1 MSSAGPVL
9 APHAL
14 RDYALLADGE
24 RGVLVGPRGDF
35 AWMCFPRWHDDAV
48 FSALIGGGSCYTVSP
63 IGRFIWGGHYEDGS
77 LIWRSRWI
85 TEGGGIVECREA
97 LALPGRIEQAVVL
110 RRVIAVRGP
119 ARLAVSLAAG
129 AGFDRHGMARLK
141 RSDDGVWTAA
151 LGEERMR
158 WFGGA
163 DAEPGE
169 DGVNGPSLSF
179 ELRLD
184 EGDAH
189 DFVLTLDHGHGAPDP
204 GAPARL
210 WEATEAGWAE
220 RVPSFDEHRLAA
232 RDARHAY
239 AVMSGLTS
247 ESGAM
252 VAAVTTSLPE
262 RADRARNYDYRYAWI
277 RDQAYAGEAVAAA
290 GPYPLLDDAVRF
302 VGARLLADGPDLM
315 PAYTVAGE
323 PVPEER
329 RIALP
334 GYPGG
339 ADIAGNR
346 VREQF
351 QLDSFGETLLL
362 FAAAAGHDRLDGE
375 GWRAAEVAAAAIEAR
390 HGQTDAGIWELGA
403 DRWTHS
409 RLICAAGLRAIAA
422 TAPGRERGPRWL
434 ALADE
439 LVATAAAEGVA
450 RDSHWRRTS
459 DDDRVDASLL
469 LAQLRGA
476 VPAADPRSRATL
488 DAVLADL
495 VEDGYCYRFR
505 AEDLPLGESEGAFL
519 VCGFWLA
526 LALAEQGDRESAL
539 AVFQR
544 NRTACGTPGL
554 FAEEFDVGERQLR
567 GNLPQAFVHAL
578 LLESA
583 VRLSADRD
591 GSSPAVG

>member
-1 MSSAGPVL
+1 MAGPVL

-48 FSALIGGGSCYTVSP
+48 FSALIGGSAGYTVTP
-63 IGRFIWGGHYEDGS
+63 VGRFVWGGHYEDGS
-77 LIWRSRWI
+77 LIWRSRWV
-85 TEGGGIVECREA
+85 TEGDGIVECREA
-97 LALPGRIEQAVVL
+97 LALPGRSDQAILL
-110 RRVIAVRGP
+110 RRAIAVRGP
-119 ARLAVSLAAG
+119 ARLQVSLAAG
-129 AGFDRHGMARLK
+129 AGFDRHGMARL
-141 RSDDGVWTAA
+141 RRRADGAWTAE
-151 LGEERMR
+151 LGDERLR

-163 DAEPGE
+163 DAKPGE
-169 DGVNGPSLSF
+169 DGVHGPSLSL

-189 DFVLTLDHGHGAPDP
+189 DFVLVLDHGHDAAEPHP
-204 GAPARL
+204 PARL
-210 WEATEAGWAE
+210 WEATETAWAD
-220 RVPSFDEHRLAA
+220 RVPSFDQHGLAA
-232 RDARHAY
+232 RDVRHAY

-247 ESGAM
+247 ASGAM
-252 VAAVTTSLPE
+252 VAAATTSLPE

-277 RDQAYAGEAVAAA
+277 RDQAYAGEAVATA

-302 VGARLLADGPDLM
+302 VAGRLLADGPDLM
-315 PAYTVAGE
+315 PAYTVAGD
-323 PVPEER
+323 PVQNER
-329 RIALP
+329 RLDLP

-339 ADIAGNR
+339 ADIVGNR
-346 VREQF
+346 VRGQF
-351 QLDSFGETLLL
+351 QLDAFGEALLL
-362 FAAAAGHDRLDGE
+362 FAATAGHDRLDGDA
-375 GWRAAEVAAAAIEAR
+375 WRAAEIAIAAIEAR
-390 HGQTDAGIWELGA
+390 QDEPDAGIWELGA

-422 TAPGRERGPRWL
+422 SAPGRERGPRWL
-434 ALADE
+434 ALADH
-439 LVATAAAEGVA
+439 LVAAAGADGVA
-450 RDSHWRRTS
+450 RAGHWRRTP

-476 VPAADPRSRATL
+476 VPVADPRSGATL

-495 VEDGYCYRFR
+495 VEDGYCFRFR
-505 AEDLPLGESEGAFL
+505 AEDLPLGDAEGAFL

-526 LALAEQGDRESAL
+526 MALAQRGDRESAL

-554 FAEEFDVGERQLR
+554 FSEEFDVGQRQLR

-583 VRLSADRD
+583 VRLGAD
-591 GSSPAVG
+591 GSGPLPAA

>member
-1 MSSAGPVL
+1 VSGPVL

-24 RGVLVGPRGDF
+24 RGALVGPRGDF

-48 FSALIGGGSCYTVSP
+48 FSALIGGDSCYTVSP
-63 IGRFIWGGHYEDGS
+63 VGRFVWGGHYEDGS

-97 LALPGRIEQAVVL
+97 LALPGRTDQAILL

-119 ARLAVSLAAG
+119 SRLTVALAAG

-141 RSDDGVWTAA
+141 RRDDGVWTAG
-151 LGEERMR
+151 LGDERLR
-158 WFGGA
+158 WFGGEA
-163 DAEPGE
+163 ARPGE
-169 DGVNGPSLSF
+169 DGVNGSSLSF
-179 ELRLD
+179 ELALE

-189 DFVLTLDHGHGAPDP
+189 DLVLVIDHDGDAGDP
-204 GAPARL
+204 PVPSRL

-220 RVPSFDEHRLAA
+220 RVPQFAEHDLAV
-232 RDARHAY
+232 RDVRHAY

-247 ESGAM
+247 ETGAM

-262 RADRARNYDYRYAWI
+262 RADHARNYDYRYAWI

-302 VGARLLADGPDLM
+302 VSDRLLADGPDLM
-315 PAYTVAGE
+315 PAYTVAGD
-323 PVPEER
+323 PVPGER
-329 RIALP
+329 RLALP

-339 ADIAGNR
+339 ADIVGNR
-346 VREQF
+346 VRDQF
-351 QLDSFGETLLL
+351 QLDAFGEALLL

-375 GWRAAEVAAAAIEAR
+375 AWRAAEAAAAAIEAR
-390 HGQTDAGIWELGA
+390 HGDAEAGIWELGA
-403 DRWTHS
+403 DHWTHS

-422 TAPGRERGPRWL
+422 GAPGRERGPRWL

-439 LVATAAAEGVA
+439 LVAAVATDSVA
-450 RDSHWRRTS
+450 RDGHWQRTP
-459 DDDRVDASLL
+459 DDGRVDASLL

-476 VPAADPRSRATL
+476 VPAEDPRSRATL

-505 AEDLPLGESEGAFL
+505 AEDLPLGEAEGAFL

-526 LALAEQGDRESAL
+526 MALAQTGEREAAL

-583 VRLSADRD
+583 VRLDR
-591 GSSPAVG
+591 

>member
-1 MSSAGPVL
+1 MPGPVL

-48 FSALIGGGSCYTVSP
+48 FSALIGGAACYTVSP
-63 IGRFIWGGHYEDGS
+63 VGRFTWGGHYEDGS

-97 LALPGRIEQAVVL
+97 LALPGRTEQAILL
-110 RRVIAVRGP
+110 RRVIAVRGA

-129 AGFDRHGMARLK
+129 AGFDRHGMARLA
-141 RSDDGVWTAA
+141 RRDDGVWTAA
-151 LGEERMR
+151 LGDERLR
-158 WFGGA
+158 WFGGGEA
-163 DAEPGE
+163 QPGE

-179 ELRLD
+179 ELPLE

-189 DFVLTLDHGHGAPDP
+189 DLVLVLDHGSGADEPP
-204 GAPARL
+204 APSRL
-210 WEATEAGWAE
+210 WEATEAGWVE
-220 RVPSFDEHRLAA
+220 RTPSFGEHDLAA
-232 RDARHAY
+232 RDVRHAY

-247 ESGAM
+247 GSGAM

-302 VGARLLADGPDLM
+302 VAGRLHDDGPDLM

-323 PVPEER
+323 PVPTER
-329 RIALP
+329 RLELP

-339 ADIAGNR
+339 ADLIGNR
-346 VREQF
+346 VRDQF
-351 QLDSFGETLLL
+351 QLDAFGEALLL

-375 GWRAAEVAAAAIEAR
+375 DWRAVEIAAAAIEAR
-390 HGQTDAGIWELGA
+390 HSEPEAGIWELGP

-409 RLICAAGLRAIAA
+409 RLICAAGLRAVAA
-422 TAPGRERGPRWL
+422 GAPGRERGPRWL

-439 LVATAAAEGVA
+439 LVAAAATEGVA
-450 RDSHWRRTS
+450 RDGHWQRTP
-459 DDDRVDASLL
+459 DDQRVDAALL
-469 LAQLRGA
+469 LAQIRGA
-476 VPAADPRSRATL
+476 VPVDDPRSRATL
-488 DAVLADL
+488 EAVLSDL
-495 VEDGYCYRFR
+495 VEDGYCFRFR
-505 AEDLPLGESEGAFL
+505 AEDLPLGEAEGAFL
-519 VCGFWLA
+519 ICGFWLA
-526 LALAEQGDRESAL
+526 MALAQQGDREQAL

-583 VRLSADRD
+583 VRLSSA
-591 GSSPAVG
+591 G

>member
-1 MSSAGPVL
+1 VL

-48 FSALIGGGSCYTVSP
+48 FSALIGGDACYTISP
-63 IGRFIWGGHYEDGS
+63 TGRFVWGGHYEDGS
-77 LIWRSRWI
+77 LIWRSRWV
-85 TEGGGIVECREA
+85 TEGGVVECREA
-97 LALPGRIEQAVVL
+97 LALPGRADRAILL
-110 RRVIAVRGP
+110 RRVIAVQGP

-141 RSDDGVWTAA
+141 RRDDRVWTAR
-151 LGEERMR
+151 LGEERMH
-158 WFGGA
+158 WFGA
-163 DAEPGE
+163 AEAAPGE

-179 ELRLD
+179 ELALD
-184 EGDAH
+184 EGTHH
-189 DFVLTLDHGHGAPDP
+189 DLVLVLDDGDDDSAPPPPD
-204 GAPARL
+204 RL
-210 WEATEAGWAE
+210 WEATETAWTE
-220 RVPSFDEHRLAA
+220 RVPRFDRDQLAA

-247 ESGAM
+247 ETGAM
-252 VAAVTTSLPE
+252 VAAATTSLPE
-262 RADRARNYDYRYAWI
+262 HAERARNYDYRFAWI
-277 RDQAYAGEAVAAA
+277 RDQAYAGQAVAAA

-302 VGARLLADGPDLM
+302 VTGRLLADGPDLM
-315 PAYTVAGE
+315 PAYTVAGD
-323 PVPEER
+323 PVPSER
-329 RIALP
+329 RLGLP

-339 ADIAGNR
+339 VDVLGNR
-346 VREQF
+346 VRDQF
-351 QLDSFGETLLL
+351 QLDAFGEALLL
-362 FAAAAGHDRLDGE
+362 LAAAGRHDRLDADA
-375 GWRAAEVAAAAIEAR
+375 WRAAELAAAAIEAR
-390 HGQTDAGIWELGA
+390 HAEPDAGIWELGPE
-403 DRWTHS
+403 RWTHS

-422 TAPGRERGPRWL
+422 CAPGRERGPRRL

-439 LVATAAAEGVA
+439 LVAAAATGGVA
-450 RDSHWRRTS
+450 RDGHWCRS
-459 DDDRVDASLL
+459 PDDDRVDASLL
-469 LAQLRGA
+469 LAQIRGA
-476 VPAADPRSRATL
+476 VPVDDPRSRATL
-488 DAVLADL
+488 DAVVAEL

-505 AEDLPLGESEGAFL
+505 AEDLPLGEAEGAFL

-526 LALAEQGDRESAL
+526 MALAQQGEHERAV

-554 FAEEFDVGERQLR
+554 FSEEFDVRQRQLR

-583 VRLSADRD
+583 VHLDR
-591 GSSPAVG
+591 SVLESPQAG

>member
-1 MSSAGPVL
+1 MSGEGPVL
-9 APHAL
+9 APHTL

-48 FSALIGGGSCYTVSP
+48 FSALIGGSACYTVSP

-77 LIWRSRWI
+77 LIWRSRWV

-97 LALPGRIEQAVVL
+97 LALPGRTDQAILL
-110 RRVIAVRGP
+110 RRVIAVSGP

-129 AGFDRHGMARLK
+129 AGFDRYGMASLQQR
-141 RSDDGVWTAA
+141 DDGVWTAA

-158 WFGGA
+158 WFGGGA
-163 DAEPGE
+163 ATPGD
-169 DGVNGPSLSF
+169 DGVHGRSLSF

-184 EGDAH
+184 EGDTH
-189 DFVLTLDHGHGAPDP
+189 DFVLLIDHGREADEPP
-204 GAPARL
+204 VPSRL

-220 RVPSFDEHRLAA
+220 RVPRFDEHGMAV
-232 RDARHAY
+232 RDVRHAY
-239 AVMSGLTS
+239 AVMCGLTS

-252 VAAVTTSLPE
+252 VAAATTSLPE
-262 RADRARNYDYRYAWI
+262 RADRARNYDYRYAWV

-302 VGARLLADGPDLM
+302 VAGRLLDDGPDLM
-315 PAYTVAGE
+315 PAYTVTGD
-323 PVPEER
+323 PVPTER
-329 RIALP
+329 SISLP

-339 ADIAGNR
+339 ADIVGNR

-351 QLDSFGETLLL
+351 QLDAFGESLLL
-362 FAAAAGHDRLDGE
+362 FAAAAGHDRLDGAA
-375 GWRAAEVAAAAIEAR
+375 WRAAEVAAAAIEAR
-390 HGQTDAGIWELGA
+390 HAESDAGIWELEPA
-403 DRWTHS
+403 KWTHS
-409 RLICAAGLRAIAA
+409 RLVCAAGLRAIAGR
-422 TAPGRERGPRWL
+422 APGRERGPRWL

-439 LVATAAAEGVA
+439 LVAAAAAEGVA
-450 RDSHWRRTS
+450 RDGHWQRTPK
-459 DDDRVDASLL
+459 DQRVDASLL

-476 VPAADPRSRATL
+476 VPVEDPRSRATL
-488 DAVLADL
+488 DAVLAEL
-495 VEDGYCYRFR
+495 VDDGYCYRFR
-505 AEDLPLGESEGAFL
+505 AEDLPLGEAEGAFL
-519 VCGFWLA
+519 ICGFWLA
-526 LALAEQGDRESAL
+526 MALAQHGEREQAL

-554 FAEEFDVGERQLR
+554 FSEEFDVDQRQLR

-583 VRLSADRD
+583 VRLGTDL
-591 GSSPAVG
+591 GSE